1 MTPQDL
7 IDQFRLDV
15 GDSVAP
21 YLWSTPELVGYVAS
35 AEFALVRGLG
45 GILDRSSVATQA
57 AVTAGNQFVPKH
69 LSVLDVVQAYLAVE
83 KCELDI
89 VSVGEIDLADPVTGP
104 PMALAKDGDDS
115 NYVLDTVPEANDTL
129 RLVVFRLPLKRVAD
143 ESSRLEIA
151 DKHFDG
157 MLLGLKA
164 RAYMKDDAETF
175 DRSRSADFE
184 ARFAAYIDQAMREQ
198 DRIREPVRTVRYGG
212 Y

>member
-15 GDSVAP
+15 GDSVEP
-21 YLWSTPELVGYVAS
+21 YLWSTAELVSYAAS

-45 GILDRSSVATQA
+45 GILDRSSAATQA
-57 AVTAGNQFVPKH
+57 VVTAGNQFVPKH
-69 LSVLDVVQAYLAVE
+69 PAILDVIQAYLAGE
-83 KCELDI
+83 QCELDI
-89 VSVGEIDLADPVTGP
+89 VPAHEIDMFDAQPGPV
-104 PMALAKDGDDS
+104 MAMAKDGDDAS
-115 NYVLDTVPEANDTL
+115 FVLDTLPEANDTL
-129 RLVVFRLPLKRVAD
+129 RLVVFRLPLKRVTD
-143 ESSRLEIA
+143 ESARMEVA

-157 MLLGLKA
+157 MLLGVKA

-175 DRSRSADFE
+175 DRSRAADFE
-184 ARFAAYIDQAMREQ
+184 ARFAAYVTQAMLEV